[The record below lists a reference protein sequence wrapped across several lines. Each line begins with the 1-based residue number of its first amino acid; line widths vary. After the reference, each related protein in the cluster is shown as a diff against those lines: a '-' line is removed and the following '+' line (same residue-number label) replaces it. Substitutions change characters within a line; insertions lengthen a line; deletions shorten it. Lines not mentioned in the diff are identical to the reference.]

1 MLFIGVATRPNYAEL
16 CLFIGPL
23 FYSLILMTFAYYA
36 LKAAL
41 LFSITLLKFFNSM
54 LYITVYGY
62 IAALHKK
69 KYNLEMIVAGGY
81 KSFATRKIHAV
92 QLQVMVEPE
101 EFNLALH
108 AWIGV
113 TCFPEC
119 LATELTLYHIYQHN
133 YTIHRTRIETMHVW
147 YSQTTRN
154 TAAYTVT
161 YTCHGMAIWQD
172 LGCINFWLCITLS
185 ICFGKMAELITTKLC
200 GT

>member
-1 MLFIGVATRPNYAEL
+1 
-16 CLFIGPL
+16 
-23 FYSLILMTFAYYA
+23 MTFAYYA

-62 IAALHKK
+62 IATLHKK

-81 KSFATRKIHAV
+81 KSFATRKMHAV

-119 LATELTLYHIYQHN
+119 LATELTLYHIYQHIQS
-133 YTIHRTRIETMHVW
+133 T
-147 YSQTTRN
+147 
-154 TAAYTVT
+154 
-161 YTCHGMAIWQD
+161 
-172 LGCINFWLCITLS
+172 
-185 ICFGKMAELITTKLC
+185 ELELKPCMC
-200 GT
+200 GTHKLPVIQQHTQ